1 MSKLKILT
9 IDGPSASGK
18 GSLSRNIAKHLG
30 FKILDSGLLYRTYA
44 YFSQSGSNIE
54 EISNRIKN
62 EISFSFNENDVSIL
76 HKDKDIT
83 SLLRSE
89 TTAKIASELSALPQ
103 TREDLLTIQR
113 DFYNQDGLVADGRDM
128 GTVVFPKAALKIFL
142 TASPE
147 VRAKRRHLELQKR
160 GQEVNMLDLIA
171 DIELRDMKD
180 RTRTL
185 SPLIPAEDSV
195 VIDSSN
201 MSIDEVLS
209 FTKKLTK
216 KEFNK

>member
-18 GSLSRNIAKHLG
+18 GSLSRNIATYLG

-44 YFSQSGSNIE
+44 YFSKLDSSVE
-54 EISNRIKN
+54 EISNRINN

-89 TTAKIASELSALPQ
+89 TTAKIASELSALPK

-113 DFYNQDGLVADGRDM
+113 DFYNQEGLVADGRDM

>member
-18 GSLSRNIAKHLG
+18 GSLSRNIATYLG

-44 YFSQSGSNIE
+44 YFSQSGSIIE

-62 EISFSFNENDVSIL
+62 EISLSFNENDVSIL

-89 TTAKIASELSALPQ
+89 TTAKIASELSALTK

-113 DFYNQDGLVADGRDM
+113 DFYNQEGLVADGRDM

>member
-44 YFSQSGSNIE
+44 YFSQSGSSVE
-54 EISNRIKN
+54 EISNRINN

-76 HKDKDIT
+76 HEDKDIT

-89 TTAKIASELSALPQ
+89 TTAKIASELSALPK

>member
-44 YFSQSGSNIE
+44 YFSQSGSSVE
-54 EISNRIKN
+54 VISNRIKN
-62 EISFSFNENDVSIL
+62 EISLSFNENDVSIL

-89 TTAKIASELSALPQ
+89 TTAKIASELSALPK

-113 DFYNQDGLVADGRDM
+113 DFYNQEGLVADGRDM

>member
-44 YFSQSGSNIE
+44 YFSKLGSSVE
-54 EISNRIKN
+54 EISNRINN

-89 TTAKIASELSALPQ
+89 TTAKIASELSALPK

-113 DFYNQDGLVADGRDM
+113 DFYNQEGLVADGRDM

>member
-18 GSLSRNIAKHLG
+18 GSLSRNIATYLG

-44 YFSQSGSNIE
+44 YFSQSGSIIE

-62 EISFSFNENDVSIL
+62 EISVSFNENDVSIL

-89 TTAKIASELSALPQ
+89 TTAKIASQLSALPK

-113 DFYNQDGLVADGRDM
+113 DFYNQEGLVADGRDM
-128 GTVVFPKAALKIFL
+128 GTVVFPKATLKIFL

>member
-44 YFSQSGSNIE
+44 YFSQSGSSVE
-54 EISNRIKN
+54 VISNRIKN

-89 TTAKIASELSALPQ
+89 TTAKIASELSALPK

-113 DFYNQDGLVADGRDM
+113 DFYNQEGLVADGRDM

>member
-44 YFSQSGSNIE
+44 YFSQSGSSVE
-54 EISNRIKN
+54 VISNRIKN
-62 EISFSFNENDVSIL
+62 EISLSFNENDVSIL

-113 DFYNQDGLVADGRDM
+113 DFYNQEGLVADGRDM

>member
-44 YFSQSGSNIE
+44 YFSQSGPNIE
-54 EISNRIKN
+54 EISNRINN

-76 HKDKDIT
+76 HEDKDIT

-89 TTAKIASELSALPQ
+89 TTAKIASQLSALPK

>member
-44 YFSQSGSNIE
+44 YFSQSGSSVE
-54 EISNRIKN
+54 VISNRIKN

-89 TTAKIASELSALPQ
+89 TTAKIASELSALTK

-128 GTVVFPKAALKIFL
+128 GTVVFPMAALKIFL

>member
-44 YFSQSGSNIE
+44 YFSKLDSSVE
-54 EISNRIKN
+54 EISNRINN
-62 EISFSFNENDVSIL
+62 EISFSFNESDVSIL
-76 HKDKDIT
+76 HEDIDIT

-89 TTAKIASELSALPQ
+89 TTAKIASQFSALPK

-113 DFYNQDGLVADGRDM
+113 DFYNQEGLVADGRDM

>member
-44 YFSQSGSNIE
+44 YFSQSGSSVE
-54 EISNRIKN
+54 VISNRIKN
-62 EISFSFNENDVSIL
+62 EISLSFNENDVSIL

-89 TTAKIASELSALPQ
+89 TTAKIASELSALTK

-113 DFYNQDGLVADGRDM
+113 DFYNQEGLVADGRDM

>member
-44 YFSQSGSNIE
+44 YFSQSGPNIE

-89 TTAKIASELSALPQ
+89 TTAKIASELSALPK
-103 TREDLLTIQR
+103 TREDLLIIQR

>member
-44 YFSQSGSNIE
+44 YFSQSGPNIE

-62 EISFSFNENDVSIL
+62 EISLSFNENDVSIL

-89 TTAKIASELSALPQ
+89 TTAKIASELSALPK

-113 DFYNQDGLVADGRDM
+113 DFYNQEGLVADGRDM

>member
-44 YFSQSGSNIE
+44 YFSQSGSIIE

-89 TTAKIASELSALPQ
+89 TTAKIASQLSALPK

-113 DFYNQDGLVADGRDM
+113 DFYNQEGLVADGRDM

>member
-44 YFSQSGSNIE
+44 YFSQSGPNVE
-54 EISNRIKN
+54 EISNRINN

-76 HKDKDIT
+76 HEDKDIT

-89 TTAKIASELSALPQ
+89 TTAKIASQLSALPK